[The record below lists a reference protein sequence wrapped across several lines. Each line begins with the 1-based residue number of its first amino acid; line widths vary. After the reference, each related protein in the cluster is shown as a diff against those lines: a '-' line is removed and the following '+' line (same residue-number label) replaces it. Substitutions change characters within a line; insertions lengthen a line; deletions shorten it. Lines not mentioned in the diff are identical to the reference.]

1 MILWRWMRFTMK
13 QFQHSEKGF
22 TLIELLLIIAILA
35 LLAGIVVPQ
44 LVGFLTAGKVAAA
57 NTEVA
62 SVESAALAYYA
73 SHDEQYPNNTN
84 TDLIPYYLN
93 EEATV
98 DYTFDEYGRVEYQ
111 QNAIWGDNSD
121 VIWNDTA
128 HKWQSI
134 RE

>member
-1 MILWRWMRFTMK
+1 MEINEPAMNEFY
-13 QFQHSEKGF
+13 HGEKGF

-44 LVGFLTAGKVAAA
+44 LAGFLTAGKVAAA

-73 SHDEQYPNNTN
+73 EHGEQYPPNPEGS
-84 TDLIPYYLN
+84 DVLDDEGYLN
-93 EEATV
+93 EKATV
-98 DYTFDEYGRVEYQ
+98 RYTFDEYGRVEYQ
-111 QNAIWGDNSD
+111 DNAIWGDHSD

-128 HKWQSI
+128 HQWQSI